1 MTQFEKKKE
10 EIKSQARQ
18 TKFSVW
24 YMDTQQKPEI
34 EKQDQ
39 TNGELFTAVETM
51 ILKYYS
57 ERQLLNGQVIT
68 KLMGPWNQETG
79 NTPWALSVE
88 ASDFENFPVVS
99 KQYMDMNVYKLSE
112 YVYKN
117 GTTGNGQGG
126 TLSHINSLLQAID
139 WLKNGK
145 IFNDAGIT
153 GSKWQSPP
161 NTQLIYDTNTD
172 TIVIYFPAGSNVE
185 EPLPQGDYYIECNG
199 VEWFGTLTP
208 QMAPTVRAHGERTG
222 EYHWT
227 GKYTKVDKHV
237 EPSNY
242 TSYWTVLHDA
252 VIQNY
257 YKWSNSQRTS
267 NGDWW
272 SSDWDEFK
280 ESLQLYYNNIVALI
294 SDFQQLP
301 SILDDEINYYK
312 ANSTIGGSSE
322 TNWTLLGGTQTWDNP
337 GDIAVGW
344 NETNSF
350 KQEVEN
356 GGGNG
361 SWSNQLQPYKP
372 DHSESADPKYSDS
385 NLNAVNNIITDKKT
399 KINSRIAQINNSIL
413 GVLSPE
419 NKDGAFSGL
428 RALRYLWIDARVNKS
443 NGTLVQKKSTYSGI
457 QILTK
462 KANQLNNQ
470 LDVLRIPHNVREPRV
485 TEVEASKMEF
495 PDKIV
500 VSWKMV
506 VQATQYSIYK
516 FDGGTDREYNAPDG
530 PQDNLFSLITTID
543 AKDADGLP
551 VTKYI
556 DDHNL
561 EAGHYYYYKIVVHH
575 DGSGFPPPYDG
586 NGLSTNPEQ
595 ATSSFLSL
603 NDYQQKVWRA
613 IVNGQTQLL
622 PGFINSGAIRSS

>member
-1 MTQFEKKKE
+1 
-10 EIKSQARQ
+10 
-18 TKFSVW
+18 
-24 YMDTQQKPEI
+24 
-34 EKQDQ
+34 
-39 TNGELFTAVETM
+39 
-51 ILKYYS
+51 
-57 ERQLLNGQVIT
+57 
-68 KLMGPWNQETG
+68 
-79 NTPWALSVE
+79 
-88 ASDFENFPVVS
+88 
-99 KQYMDMNVYKLSE
+99 
-112 YVYKN
+112 
-117 GTTGNGQGG
+117 
-126 TLSHINSLLQAID
+126 
-139 WLKNGK
+139 
-145 IFNDAGIT
+145 
-153 GSKWQSPP
+153 
-161 NTQLIYDTNTD
+161 
-172 TIVIYFPAGSNVE
+172 
-185 EPLPQGDYYIECNG
+185 
-199 VEWFGTLTP
+199 
-208 QMAPTVRAHGERTG
+208 
-222 EYHWT
+222 
-227 GKYTKVDKHV
+227 
-237 EPSNY
+237 
-242 TSYWTVLHDA
+242 
-252 VIQNY
+252 
-257 YKWSNSQRTS
+257 
-267 NGDWW
+267 
-272 SSDWDEFK
+272 
-280 ESLQLYYNNIVALI
+280 
-294 SDFQQLP
+294 
-301 SILDDEINYYK
+301 
-312 ANSTIGGSSE
+312 
-322 TNWTLLGGTQTWDNP
+322 
-337 GDIAVGW
+337 
-344 NETNSF
+344 
-350 KQEVEN
+350 
-356 GGGNG
+356 
-361 SWSNQLQPYKP
+361 
-372 DHSESADPKYSDS
+372 
-385 NLNAVNNIITDKKT
+385 
-399 KINSRIAQINNSIL
+399 L

-575 DGSGFPPPYDG
+575 DGSGFPPPYDA
-586 NGLSTNPEQ
+586 NGHSTNPEQ